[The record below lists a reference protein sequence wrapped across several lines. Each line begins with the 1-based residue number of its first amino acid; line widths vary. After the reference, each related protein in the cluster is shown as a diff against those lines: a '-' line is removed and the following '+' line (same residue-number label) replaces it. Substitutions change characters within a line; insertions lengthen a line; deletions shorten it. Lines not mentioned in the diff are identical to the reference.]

1 MSLINRV
8 EQNET
13 YINDIVGSLLGEL
26 AEREKVVNLND
37 LGLRLLKFLLLRR
50 FLLQGLIRA
59 RARGCTFVWGKRT
72 SCAATILEY
81 AALVSFKK
89 IW

>member
-1 MSLINRV
+1 MSLIDRV
-8 EQNET
+8 EQSET

-26 AEREKVVNLND
+26 AECEKVVNLND

-59 RARGCTFVWGKRT
+59 RARGCTFVKRT